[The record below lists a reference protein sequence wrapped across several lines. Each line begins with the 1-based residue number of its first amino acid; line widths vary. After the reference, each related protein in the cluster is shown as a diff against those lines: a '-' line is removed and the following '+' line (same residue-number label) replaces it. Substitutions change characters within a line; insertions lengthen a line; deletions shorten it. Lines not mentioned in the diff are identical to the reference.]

1 MAYITRPP
9 SARMLNGTLSTFR
22 QVNTTDA
29 GGSTTITRTPVLVN
43 VAASIQEQ
51 TVPHAVVAGSMQT
64 IKAWNI
70 YILSGQDVKPG
81 DTIDNPD
88 GGTGTASIMS
98 VNDLSGRNDV
108 TILTALMQEA
118 VHV

>member
-1 MAYITRPP
+1 MAYTTRPP

-29 GGSTTITRTPVLVN
+29 GGSTVIGRTPVLVN
-43 VAASIQEQ
+43 VAASIQESA
-51 TVPHAVVAGSMQT
+51 VPHALVAGSMQT
-64 IKAWNI
+64 IKSWSI

-81 DTIDNPD
+81 DTINDPD
-88 GGTGTASIMS
+88 GGTGTASILS
-98 VNDLSGRNDV
+98 VNDLSGRGDV
-108 TILTALMQEA
+108 TLLVALMQEA